1 MKPLNSK
8 NIMANMNWWWVS
20 KIFNYQTNQIQTGII
35 FHFIPNEQLL
45 SIKEKTTNAGY
56 DEKK

>member
-1 MKPLNSK
+1 
-8 NIMANMNWWWVS
+8 MANMNWWWVS